1 MNAPDEHSLWAD
13 KILKPA
19 WAVVAAGVTL
29 LVIISL
35 WTPDVEP
42 IMPEKTALVGDT
54 LALGQPDT
62 AGSSDG
68 FSSRP
73 LFLGGRRP
81 IVSLEEAS
89 ELAQPEAVNEDSVEQ
104 IEGVTLLG
112 IFSSADASGVIVS
125 EKGVGQ
131 RRIFEGDQL
140 QGWELVGVEPRGA
153 VFSGGGGFARLDM
166 QIVSKVAGSPIRR
179 KLDNDRTGLGAEPNA
194 GTVGTAEEAPS
205 FVPSFENMY
214 QSRAAPARD
223 KAEAGDAE
231 SSRRKQGDTD
241 NEK

>member
-1 MNAPDEHSLWAD
+1 MNAPDDHSLWAD
-13 KILKPA
+13 KTLKPA
-19 WAVVAAGVTL
+19 WAVVAAGVAL

-42 IMPEKTALVGDT
+42 IMPERTALVDDT
-54 LALGQPDT
+54 LALGQPDS
-62 AGSSDG
+62 AGSNDA
-68 FSSRP
+68 FASRP

-81 IVSLEEAS
+81 IVSLQEAS
-89 ELAQPEAVNEDSVEQ
+89 ELAQSEVVNEDLVER

-153 VFSGGGGFARLDM
+153 VFSGGGGTARLDM
-166 QIVSKVAGSPIRR
+166 QIVSKVAGSPVRG
-179 KLDNDRTGLGAEPNA
+179 KLDNNRTGLGAEPTAETA
-194 GTVGTAEEAPS
+194 GTVEEAPS

-214 QSRAAPARD
+214 QSRAASARD
-223 KAEAGDAE
+223 KAEADGAE
-231 SSRRKQGDTD
+231 SSRRKQGDTE